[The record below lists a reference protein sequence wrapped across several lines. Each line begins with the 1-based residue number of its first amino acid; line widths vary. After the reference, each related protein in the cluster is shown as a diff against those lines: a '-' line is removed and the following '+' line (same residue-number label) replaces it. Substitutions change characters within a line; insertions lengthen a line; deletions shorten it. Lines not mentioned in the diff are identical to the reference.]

1 MDQKQFDAMNKRI
14 EGLEGQLGE
23 IKSLVEGKFAAAP
36 AAPAAPAA
44 EAEPKQPQ
52 GETSPDFA
60 ALTTALADSF
70 KTALDPVCQKLDE
83 MDKRFAAAKPGAP
96 VAESTG
102 PADDNTPLI

>member
-1 MDQKQFDAMNKRI
+1 MSVKLLSLLCA
-14 EGLEGQLGE
+14 GLL
-23 IKSLVEGKFAAAP
+23 A

-52 GETSPDFA
+52 SETSPDYA
-60 ALTTALADSF
+60 ALTTAIAASF
-70 KTALDPVCQKLDE
+70 KTALDPLHQKLDE

-102 PADDNTPLI
+102 PADENTPLI

>member
-1 MDQKQFDAMNKRI
+1 MDKQQFDAMNKRM

-23 IKSLVEGKFAAAP
+23 IKTLVEGKFAAAP

-52 GETSPDFA
+52 VATGQDFS
-60 ALTTALADSF
+60 ALTAAITASF
-70 KTALDPVCQKLDE
+70 ETAMTPMRQKLDE